1 MWFEFESRQQPR
13 DKAGSSEGYSS
24 QMNLLDE
31 SAAPNR
37 QLPWAA
43 LTQGTDWLLTDP
55 LLTAT
60 YCL

>member
-13 DKAGSSEGYSS
+13 DKAGSFEGYSS

-43 LTQGTDWLLTDP
+43 LTP
-55 LLTAT
+55 RH
-60 YCL
+60 